1 MIGLINFNFMKDR
14 VLFEDNHLLVY
25 NKQPSEIVQGDRT
38 GDTPLSELLKSY
50 LKEKYNKPGNVF
62 LGVVHRID
70 RPVGGALIFARTS
83 KALTRLNKMIKD
95 REIKKTY
102 WAIVKNKPPRTEDHL
117 IHYLKRNPDKN
128 KSFAYDQEAE
138 GRKRA
143 ELIYKIIDASDNYY
157 LLEIELL
164 TGRHHQIRAQ
174 LAAIGSPIKGDLKYG
189 YPRSNENASI
199 SLHARS
205 VEFEHPV
212 KKEKMVVTAD
222 PPSDNLWDWF
232 VERRG

>member
-1 MIGLINFNFMKDR
+1 MKDR
-14 VLFEDNHLLVY
+14 VLFEDNHLLIY
-25 NKQPSEIVQGDRT
+25 NKRPSEIVQGDRT
-38 GDTPLSELLKSY
+38 GDIPLSELLKGY

-70 RPVGGALIFARTS
+70 RPVSGAVIFARTS
-83 KALTRLNKMIKD
+83 KALTRLNKLIKE
-95 REIKKTY
+95 RAIKKKY
-102 WAIVKNKPPRTEDHL
+102 WAIVKNKPPKTEDHL
-117 IHYLKRNPDKN
+117 VHHLKRNPTRN
-128 KSFAYDQEAE
+128 KSFAYDREAPD
-138 GRKRA
+138 RKKA
-143 ELIYKIIDASDNYY
+143 EMTYQLINSSDKYH

-189 YPRSNENASI
+189 FSRSNPDASI

-212 KKEKMVVTAD
+212 KKETMILTAD

-232 VERRG
+232 VEKGPHPHTPSP